1 MTEWIPLLQTLVW
14 PIFITIFILFARP
27 QIVQILKSI
36 ATRIERGDPFQAG
49 PSGLSLG
56 SSEPKLTRLD
66 EVDKVE
72 EKPSLSIEV
81 NAETSI
87 SAEQRPEI
95 PQTSKSPIQ
104 YENVLYLIHSV
115 SAPRVDTDGVERRA
129 VQVILDA
136 DSESL
141 LDNVEKVVYHL
152 HPTFPNPDRETTD
165 RKRRFELKT
174 RAWGEFNLSADVYI
188 KGYDEPLKVNRYLSF
203 QNY

>member
-27 QIVQILKSI
+27 QIIQILKSI

-66 EVDKVE
+66 EVN
-72 EKPSLSIEV
+72 EKPSLGVEV

-87 SAEQRPEI
+87 STEQRPEI
-95 PQTSKSPIQ
+95 RQTSKRPTQ

-115 SAPRVDTDGVERRA
+115 SAPQVDTDGIERRA
-129 VQVILDA
+129 VQVIVDA
-136 DSESL
+136 DSESI
-141 LDNVEKVVYHL
+141 LDNIEKVVYHL
-152 HPTFPNPDRETTD
+152 HPTFPNPDREVTD

-174 RAWGEFNLSADVYI
+174 RAWGEFNLSADVYL
-188 KGYDEPLKVNRYLSF
+188 KGYEEPLKLNRYLSF
-203 QNY
+203 QNF